1 MMRKLLFY
9 FLCLV
14 GVTMFMDSCKSKQ
27 TKEVFNDSIQGTFFG
42 VPFGADKEEL
52 VNKFAERNLTL
63 YPYISTEDFLVFYPF
78 GCQRYTFGGLNWKCL
93 NVGLSNGKFY
103 YILFYNTLK
112 DKAEA
117 LQYGQSL
124 LESISAKYKLAK
136 EEPKDSTTYL
146 FYRGKSKKE
155 SEREIAVYVS
165 RYEAVDETIYY
176 GTFLLYKD
184 KKYEASVSD
193 EL

>member
-1 MMRKLLFY
+1 MN
-9 FLCLV
+9 
-14 GVTMFMDSCKSKQ
+14 SCNMNQ
-27 TKEVFNDSIQGTFFG
+27 PKEAFNDSIQGTFFG
-42 VPFGADKEEL
+42 VPFGADKEDL
-52 VNKFAERNLTL
+52 VNKFAERDLIL
-63 YPYISTEDFLVFYPF
+63 HPYLSTEEFLVFYPAF
-78 GCQRYTFGGLNWKCL
+78 GGQRYSFGGLNWKCL

-146 FYRGKSKKE
+146 IYRGKSKKE
-155 SEREIAVYVS
+155 SEREIVVYVS

>member
-78 GCQRYTFGGLNWKCL
+78 GIRR
-93 NVGLSNGKFY
+93 
-103 YILFYNTLK
+103 LK
-112 DKAEA
+112 
-117 LQYGQSL
+117 
-124 LESISAKYKLAK
+124 LEMS
-136 EEPKDSTTYL
+136 
-146 FYRGKSKKE
+146 
-155 SEREIAVYVS
+155 
-165 RYEAVDETIYY
+165 
-176 GTFLLYKD
+176 
-184 KKYEASVSD
+184 
-193 EL
+193 